1 MFIHIY
7 YQVIVMKKYVV
18 HYIYG
23 EEKIDDIFVR
33 VLKKEIEEYYQ
44 KLNFDLL
51 EINSDYFKIDF
62 NSEK

>member
-1 MFIHIY
+1 
-7 YQVIVMKKYVV
+7 MKKYVV
-18 HYIYG
+18 HYIYV

>member
-1 MFIHIY
+1 
-7 YQVIVMKKYVV
+7 MKKYVV

-23 EEKIDDIFVR
+23 EEKIDDIFIR
-33 VLKKEIEEYYQ
+33 VLKKEIEEYYK